1 MNDNVLVE
9 ENEFDVTDIVIDL
22 ETLGTSSNAAILS
35 IGAVMVDRVRGKIEG
50 SFYAALD
57 IDEVLRT
64 GGVCDG
70 STIQWW
76 MKQGDAAKSVF
87 GHQTAPVQ
95 HALVTLADWMLLDDD
110 GVPPKDIKVW
120 GNGDTFDNVILSN
133 MFTRM
138 GLKTPWHYW
147 NNRDLRTAVDI
158 SGVDKKAI
166 PFDGTQHNA
175 LEDAKHQAKIL
186 LRCLGADA
194 L

>member
-1 MNDNVLVE
+1 MTDNVLIQE
-9 ENEFDVTDIVIDL
+9 DEFDVTDIVIDL
-22 ETLGTSSNAAILS
+22 ETLGTNSNAAVLS
-35 IGAVMVDRVRGKIEG
+35 VGAVMVDRVRGKIAG
-50 SFYAALD
+50 SFYAAFD
-57 IDEVLRT
+57 IDEVIRT

-70 STIQWW
+70 DTIKWW
-76 MKQGDAAKSVF
+76 MKQGAGAKEVF

-95 HALVTLADWMLLDDD
+95 HALVMLADWMGLDDD
-110 GVPPKDIKVW
+110 GKPAPVKVW
-120 GNGDTFDNVILSN
+120 GNGDSFDNVILSN

-138 GLKTPWHYW
+138 GLKTPWEFW

-158 SGVDKKAI
+158 SGIDKKSI
-166 PFDGTQHNA
+166 PFEGTQHNA